1 MPNFDND
8 IGSMD
13 AVPTNYKYLHITA
26 GVNFTIKTDGYEHP
40 ISLTIPVDYYDNMI
54 YYNLDMIDV
63 YPNRKGLYDNFAIE
77 VDECYLID
85 LKTLRIKG
93 HYSVKFDSLDGV
105 LNKKI
110 YTDSLTH
117 IAVVAPKCKNN
128 GIIVH
133 KELPTA
139 TIPVKQNDII
149 LFYSAHDTWISTDSV
164 CPIRTGLTIRVPDGY
179 ILQVT
184 SYENYLGTGL
194 LLFDAPFYIH
204 SKYCKEYTPLIKWVG
219 HYKHIEANKYVVD
232 QDDSNYI
239 RRILIPMGTIIAQG
253 IMVKA
258 ENISIYEC

>member
-8 IGSMD
+8 IGSMNI
-13 AVPTNYKYLHITA
+13 VPTNYKYLHVTA
-26 GVNFTIKTDGYEHP
+26 GVNFTIKTDGHKHH
-40 ISLTIPVDYYDNMI
+40 ISLTIPVDYYNNII
-54 YYNLDMIDV
+54 YYNLDMVNV
-63 YPNRKGLYDNFAIE
+63 YPNRKGLYDKFGIE

-85 LKTLRIKG
+85 FKTLRIQG

-117 IAVVAPKCKNN
+117 IAVLAPKCDNN

-139 TIPVKQNDII
+139 IIPEKQNNII
-149 LFYSAHDTWISTDSV
+149 LFYTAQDVWINTNSACT
-164 CPIRTGLTIRVPDGY
+164 IRTGITIRVPDGY
-179 ILQVT
+179 VLQVT

-204 SKYCKEYTPLIKWVG
+204 SEYCKEYTPVIKWVG
-219 HYKHIEANKYVVD
+219 THKHIEANNYVAD
-232 QDDSNYI
+232 QNDEGYI
-239 RRILIPMGTIIAQG
+239 RKILIPMGTVIAQG
-253 IMVKA
+253 IMVKT
-258 ENISIYEC
+258 ERISIHEY